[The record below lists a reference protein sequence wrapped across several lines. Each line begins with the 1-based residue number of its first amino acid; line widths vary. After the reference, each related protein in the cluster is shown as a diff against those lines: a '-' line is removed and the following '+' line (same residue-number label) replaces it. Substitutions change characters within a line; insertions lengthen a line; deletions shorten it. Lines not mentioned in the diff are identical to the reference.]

1 MIQMPVPACDRGEVL
16 STKTDWNPTLVAN
29 GVVGWLREIA
39 VVALELSEEERMVR
53 DLAHQFAVK
62 EIRPVATEYDESEKV
77 PYDIIAKAA
86 EVGLG
91 LSENAGALGAGSSLL
106 PSIISEELSWGCAG
120 IALAINS
127 SGLAAAAIGASAS
140 KEQRERWMPEI
151 TSSADTVRLGAM
163 CLTEPDA
170 GSDVANIQTTAVRD
184 GDDYVLN
191 GEKQF
196 ITNGGI
202 ADLHVVFATEDR
214 SKGWGGIGAFVIPK
228 GTPGLSEGTTWR
240 KMGIRASHTANVV
253 LEDCR
258 IPADYK
264 LGSEAGASSGSSA
277 GPGALGVLS
286 TLERTRPVVG
296 AYALGIARA
305 AQEYAL
311 DYARE
316 RVQFGRP
323 IIKNQAVSFMLAD
336 MAMSVDAARL
346 MIWRAAWM
354 AGAGSPFLRA
364 EGSMAKCFA
373 SDVAMKVTVD
383 AVQVLGGQGY
393 MRDHPCEK
401 WVRDAK
407 IFQIFEGTNQ
417 IQRLVIGRALAALPP
432 AN

>member
-1 MIQMPVPACDRGEVL
+1 MV
-16 STKTDWNPTLVAN
+16 S
-29 GVVGWLREIA
+29 
-39 VVALELSEEERMVR
+39 LELSEEERMVR
-53 DLAHQFAVK
+53 DVAHQFAAK
-62 EIRPVATEYDESEKV
+62 EIRPVAAKYDENEEV

-91 LSENAGALGAGSSLL
+91 LSANGATLGGGSSLL
-106 PSIISEELSWGCAG
+106 PSIIAEELAWGCAG

-127 SGLAAAAIGASAS
+127 SGLAAAAIGASGS
-140 KEQRERWMPEI
+140 REQRARWMPEI
-151 TSSADTVRLGAM
+151 TSDGQNVRLGAM

-170 GSDVANIQTTAVRD
+170 GSDVANIQTTATRD
-184 GDDYVLN
+184 GDDFVLN

-202 ADLHVVFATEDR
+202 ADLHVVFATEDK
-214 SKGWGGIGAFVIPK
+214 SKGWGGISAFVVPK
-228 GTPGLSEGTTWR
+228 DTPGLSTGTTWK

-253 LEDCR
+253 FSDCL
-258 IPADYK
+258 IPAEYK
-264 LGSEAGASSGSSA
+264 LGGDPGGSGGSGGSSA

-311 DYARE
+311 DYAKE
-316 RVQFGRP
+316 RVQFGKP
-323 IIKNQAVSFMLAD
+323 IIRNQGVSFMLAD
-336 MAMSVDAARL
+336 MAMAVDAAR
-346 MIWRAAWM
+346 MMVWRAAWM
-354 AGAGSPFLRA
+354 AGAGGQFLRA

-417 IQRLVIGRALAALPP
+417 IQRLVIGRALSALPP